1 MSDLGK
7 QNEEIQL
14 GNFMKKGKFITS
26 GIFGILSIIWI
37 ILIKTVDVDD
47 IGPAGTSIG
56 LSHINKAVFET
67 IGTHKA
73 WYLITEALG
82 IFAICVAGIFALL
95 GLVQLIKGKG
105 LKSVDREIIALGGL
119 YAIVIG
125 LYIIFEQLVVN
136 YRPVIMEGATA
147 PEASFPSSHTMMTCV
162 VMGSAMLLMEKYIK
176 HDTLRHALW
185 LVCAIVL
192 VITVAGRLLSGIHW
206 FTDIVGGVLIS
217 MTLLACFSGVK
228 GVIQSKKF

>member
-1 MSDLGK
+1 M
-7 QNEEIQL
+7 
-14 GNFMKKGKFITS
+14 
-26 GIFGILSIIWI
+26 
-37 ILIKTVDVDD
+37 DVAE

-56 LSHINKAVFET
+56 LSTINQAVFKT
-67 IGTHKA
+67 IGTHKT

-125 LYIIFEQLVVN
+125 LYIIFEELVVN

-147 PEASFPSSHTMMTCV
+147 
-162 VMGSAMLLMEKYIK
+162 AMLLMEKYIK
-176 HDTLRHALW
+176 HDMLRLALW

-192 VITVAGRLLSGIHW
+192 VIAVAGRLLSGVHW